1 MAVEISPHAR
11 RVAEILVAIKAIAC
25 DPRSSFKLPG
35 GYASPVYVDVR
46 RLAFLS
52 EYREILRWLAE
63 SVRVYPFDV
72 VTGGE
77 SEGIS
82 FAGAL
87 ADLVGLPYVPSAT
100 LEVKSG
106 HKVLLVDDM
115 VTDGAAPLDVLQ
127 RIRAAG
133 AICEHAT
140 VVLSYGLFPLRDL
153 GAALHA
159 LTTWSHVL
167 EAAESRGYFDA
178 AQLQAIRAFEL
189 TFMPR

>member
-1 MAVEISPHAR
+1 VAVEISPYAR

-25 DPRSSFKLPG
+25 DPTSSFTLPG
-35 GYASPVYVDVR
+35 GHASPVYVDVR

-63 SVRVYPFDV
+63 SVRVYPFDAV
-72 VTGGE
+72 AGGE
-77 SEGIS
+77 AAGIS

-87 ADLVGLPYVPSAT
+87 AELVGLPFAT
-100 LEVKSG
+100 EFRKG
-106 HKVLLVDDM
+106 HAVLWVDDV
-115 VTDGAAPLDVLQ
+115 VTDGGAQIGGLQ

-133 AICEHAT
+133 GTCEHA
-140 VVLSYGLFPLRDL
+140 VVALSYGLFPLKDMGL
-153 GAALHA
+153 TLHA

-167 EAAESRGYFDA
+167 EVAESRGYFDA